1 MPSQPARLNR
11 DTNQEDAAMTI
22 PLEVDTPDILI
33 DLDIL
38 ERNIT
43 RMAAAVREKG
53 LALRPHAKTHKIAE
67 IAARQMAAGAA
78 GLTVAT
84 IGEAEVFAAAGVD
97 DLFIA
102 YPLWS
107 SPQKAERLR
116 RLAATAKVAVGVD
129 SAAGASMLGAGL
141 GGAAGN
147 VSVLVE
153 IDSGHHRS
161 GVRPEAAAGVAQA
174 ASRAG
179 LHVAGVFT
187 FPGHSYA
194 PGMPAEAAA
203 QEQQALGQA
212 AASLSA
218 AGFDAARR
226 SGGSTPTALLTGRS
240 AATEVRPGVYV
251 FGDAQQLELGRC
263 AMEDISLTVAAT
275 VVSHHDTAPGTPAR
289 FIIDAG
295 SKILGSDRPAWA
307 SGFGRL
313 MDYPNAR
320 ITALSEHHATV
331 EWRESSAVPR
341 IGDRLRAI
349 PNHVCL
355 AINLV
360 NDVAVVRRG
369 ALVERWAV
377 AARGKNK

>member
-1 MPSQPARLNR
+1 
-11 DTNQEDAAMTI
+11 MTI
-22 PLEVDTPDILI
+22 HAEIDTPDIMI
-33 DLDIL
+33 DVDVL
-38 ERNIT
+38 ERNIS

-53 LALRPHAKTHKIAE
+53 LALRPHAKTHKITE

-84 IGEAEVFAAAGVD
+84 IGEAEVFAESGIGD
-97 DLFIA
+97 IFIA
-102 YPLWS
+102 YPLWI
-107 SPQKAERLR
+107 SPQKAERLK
-116 RLAATAKVAVGVD
+116 RLASTARIAVGVD
-129 SAAGASMLGAGL
+129 SAAGASMLGSSLGQVAGSI
-141 GGAAGN
+141 
-147 VSVLVE
+147 SVLVE

-161 GVRPEAAAGVAQA
+161 GVRPEAAAAVAEA

-179 LHVAGVFT
+179 LQVAGVFT

-194 PGMPAEAAA
+194 PGMPLEAAA
-203 QEQQALGQA
+203 QEQQALRE
-212 AASLSA
+212 ASESLAA
-218 AGFDAARR
+218 AGFEAKRR
-226 SGGSTPTALLTGRS
+226 SGGSTPTALLTEGS
-240 AATEVRPGVYV
+240 EATEVRPGVYV

-263 AMEDISLTVAAT
+263 TVEDIALTVAAT
-275 VVSHHDTAPGTPAR
+275 VVSHHETPPDAPAR

-313 MDYPNAR
+313 IDHPDAR

-331 EWRESSAVPR
+331 EWPDSRTLPP
-341 IGDRLRAI
+341 IGERLRVV

-360 NDVAVVRRG
+360 DDVAVTSNG
-369 ALVERWAV
+369 ALVDRWAV

>member
-1 MPSQPARLNR
+1 
-11 DTNQEDAAMTI
+11 MTI
-22 PLEVDTPDILI
+22 PTEIDTPDIII

-38 ERNIT
+38 ERNIA
-43 RMAAAVREKG
+43 RMAAAVQEKG
-53 LALRPHAKTHKIAE
+53 LILRPHAKTHKILE

-84 IGEAEVFAAAGVD
+84 IGEAEVFADAGID
-97 DLFIA
+97 DIFIA
-102 YPLWS
+102 YPLWL

-116 RLAATAKVAVGVD
+116 RLAATAKIAVGVD
-129 SAAGASMLGAGL
+129 SAAGAAMLGARL
-141 GGAAGN
+141 GQAAGS

-153 IDSGHHRS
+153 VDSGHHRS
-161 GVRPEAAAGVAQA
+161 GVSPEAAGAVAEA
-174 ASRAG
+174 ASQAG
-179 LHVAGVFT
+179 LQVAGVFT

-203 QEQQALGQA
+203 QEQQALRHATQ
-212 AASLSA
+212 SLAA
-218 AGFDAARR
+218 AGFEATRR
-226 SGGSTPTALLTGRS
+226 SGGSTPTALLTEAS
-240 AATEVRPGVYV
+240 TATEVRPGVYV

-263 AMEDISLTVAAT
+263 AVEDVALTVAAT
-275 VVSHHDTAPGTPAR
+275 VVSHHETPPDAPAR

-313 MDYPNAR
+313 IDHAEAR

-331 EWRESSAVPR
+331 EWPERGTVPPL
-341 IGDRLRAI
+341 GSRLRVI

-355 AINLV
+355 AVNLV
-360 NDVAVVRRG
+360 DDVAVTRRG
-369 ALVERWAV
+369 VLVDRWAV
-377 AARGKNK
+377 AARGKNN

>member
-1 MPSQPARLNR
+1 
-11 DTNQEDAAMTI
+11 MTI
-22 PLEVDTPDILI
+22 PPEIDTPDIMI

-38 ERNIT
+38 ERNIA
-43 RMAAAVREKG
+43 RMAAAIGEKG
-53 LALRPHAKTHKIAE
+53 LILRPHAKTHKIPE
-67 IAARQMAAGAA
+67 IAARQMEAGAA

-84 IGEAEVFAAAGVD
+84 IGEAEMFAHAGID
-97 DLFIA
+97 DIFIA
-102 YPLWS
+102 YPLWL

-116 RLAATAKVAVGVD
+116 RLAATAKIAVGVD
-129 SAAGASMLGAGL
+129 SAAGAAMLGARL
-141 GGAAGN
+141 GQAAGS

-153 IDSGHHRS
+153 VDSGHHRS
-161 GVRPEAAAGVAQA
+161 GVSPEAAGTIAEA
-174 ASRAG
+174 ASHAG
-179 LHVAGVFT
+179 LQVAGVFT

-194 PGMPAEAAA
+194 PGMPAEAAG
-203 QEQQALGQA
+203 QEQQALRQA
-212 AASLSA
+212 TESLAA
-218 AGFDAARR
+218 AGFEGTRR
-226 SGGSTPTALLTGRS
+226 SGGSTPTALLTEAS

-263 AMEDISLTVAAT
+263 AAEDIALTVAAT
-275 VVSHHDTAPGTPAR
+275 VVSHHETSPAR

-313 MDYPNAR
+313 IDHPDAR

-331 EWRESSAVPR
+331 EWPESRTVPR
-341 IGDRLRAI
+341 LGSRLRVI

-355 AINLV
+355 AVNLV
-360 NDVAVVRRG
+360 DDIAVTSRG
-369 ALVERWAV
+369 TLVDRWTV

>member
-1 MPSQPARLNR
+1 
-11 DTNQEDAAMTI
+11 MTI
-22 PLEVDTPDILI
+22 PPEIDTPDIMI

-38 ERNIT
+38 ERNIA
-43 RMAAAVREKG
+43 RMAAAVGEKG
-53 LALRPHAKTHKIAE
+53 LILRPHAKTHKIAE

-84 IGEAEVFAAAGVD
+84 IGEAEVFADAGID
-97 DLFIA
+97 DMFIA
-102 YPLWS
+102 YPLWT

-116 RLAATAKVAVGVD
+116 RLAATATIAVGVD
-129 SAAGASMLGAGL
+129 SAAGATMMGASLGQTAGS
-141 GGAAGN
+141 

-161 GVRPEAAAGVAQA
+161 GVSPDAAGAVAEA

-179 LHVAGVFT
+179 LQVAGVFT

-203 QEQQALGQA
+203 QEQQALRQA
-212 AASLSA
+212 TKSLAA
-218 AGFDAARR
+218 AGFEATRR
-226 SGGSTPTALLTGRS
+226 SGGSTPTTLLTEGS

-263 AMEDISLTVAAT
+263 AVEDIALTVAAT
-275 VVSHHDTAPGTPAR
+275 VVSHHETPPDTPAR

-313 MDYPNAR
+313 IDHLDAR
-320 ITALSEHHATV
+320 VTALSEHHATV
-331 EWRESSAVPR
+331 EWPFGTPAPP
-341 IGDRLRAI
+341 IGGRLRVA

-360 NDVAVVRRG
+360 DDVAVTSNG
-369 ALVERWAV
+369 ALVDRWAV
-377 AARGKNK
+377 AARGKNR

>member
-1 MPSQPARLNR
+1 
-11 DTNQEDAAMTI
+11 MTI
-22 PLEVDTPDILI
+22 PPEVDTPDIMI

-38 ERNIT
+38 ERNIG
-43 RMAAAVREKG
+43 RMAAAVRDKG
-53 LALRPHAKTHKIAE
+53 LTLRPHAKTHKIIE
-67 IAARQMAAGAA
+67 IAGLQMTAGAA

-84 IGEAEVFAAAGVD
+84 IGEAEVFANAGID
-97 DLFIA
+97 DIFIA
-102 YPLWS
+102 YPLWMS
-107 SPQKAERLR
+107 TRKAERLR
-116 RLAATAKVAVGVD
+116 RLASTATISVGVD
-129 SAAGASMLGAGL
+129 SAAGATMLGASL
-141 GGAAGN
+141 GQEAGR

-161 GVRPEAAAGVAQA
+161 GVRPEAAAAVAEA

-179 LHVAGVFT
+179 LKIAGVFT

-203 QEQQALGQA
+203 QEQQALRQA
-212 AASLSA
+212 AESLAA
-218 AGFDAARR
+218 AGFEAARR
-226 SGGSTPTALLTGRS
+226 SGGSTPTALLTEGS
-240 AATEVRPGVYV
+240 TATEVRPGVYV

-263 AMEDISLTVAAT
+263 AVEDIALTVAAT
-275 VVSHHDTAPGTPAR
+275 VVSHHETAPNAPGR

-307 SGFGRL
+307 TGFGRL
-313 MDYPNAR
+313 IDHPEAR

-331 EWRESSAVPR
+331 EWPESRTLPLL
-341 IGDRLRAI
+341 GDRLRVV

-360 NDVAVVRRG
+360 DDVAVTRRG
-369 ALVERWAV
+369 VLVDRWTV
-377 AARGKNK
+377 AARGRNK